1 MILSLSAL
9 LCSLK
14 RNRRYIESSPKKQKR
29 TVAAE
34 VNVNNESYTKRTSFA
49 KESECN
55 DEEDSLDVVLMNY
68 THGRLALEERTNISA
83 DNSIFS
89 RKTADKLFNILVTL
103 FSKCPS
109 EGERKIILEFQ
120 MAC

>member
-1 MILSLSAL
+1 M
-9 LCSLK
+9 
-14 RNRRYIESSPKKQKR
+14 
-29 TVAAE
+29 
-34 VNVNNESYTKRTSFA
+34 NVNNESYTKRTSFA